1 MVRGIFNRLLN
12 LREGEFWLVLTAG
25 LLLFGNSA
33 ATQITGVAAVSG
45 FLNEVGVNQ
54 ILLVWIIDFLLM
66 LPVAGLQ
73 SLVVDRFDRI
83 KLLRGIMIVFALLAV
98 LLRLSFYLKGPGM
111 VTYGLMYLL
120 ADQQWLF
127 FPAML
132 WVLANDL
139 FSMAQTKRLFPV
151 IASFG
156 LAGKLFG
163 LGITLA
169 APTFYHNLNIKPV
182 DMLWVNVVIYAFGF
196 AFSYIG
202 LRGVNLYRPVVR
214 VSLGVRQ
221 TLSEAWGFVREV
233 PAFRYLM
240 LTMFMLMMCDTIIEF
255 HFLASTEAAFA
266 GPETFQTFYALYRL
280 GLILALLAG
289 QSLLS
294 RWCVEK
300 LGIKDT
306 FFILPIVTLVGA
318 ALYLMVP
325 TVAACIAMM
334 AVNQFARDTANDV
347 AIKSMQSLIP
357 EERRGRVTVFMES
370 YLTSLGTI
378 FGSLLTGAIVFGWTR
393 MAPPAT
399 QSLYWYGYLTCC
411 LILSGCAVWMVT
423 LMRRS
428 YDSSMLNWRLN
439 RRKRSVTILENL
451 EF

>member
-1 MVRGIFNRLLN
+1 MK
-12 LREGEFWLVLTAG
+12 
-25 LLLFGNSA
+25 
-33 ATQITGVAAVSG
+33 
-45 FLNEVGVNQ
+45 Q
-54 ILLVWIIDFLLM
+54 ILLVWIVDFSLM

-73 SLVVDRFDRI
+73 SLFVDRYDRI
-83 KLLRGIMIVFALLAV
+83 KLLRGIMIVFAVLAAV
-98 LLRLSFYLKGPGM
+98 LRLSFYAKVPGM

-169 APTFYHNLNIKPV
+169 APTFFHQLNIKPV
-182 DMLWVNVVIYAFGF
+182 DMLWVNVLIYGLGL

-202 LRGVNLYRPVVR
+202 FRGVSLSRPVVR
-214 VSLGVRQ
+214 ESTGVRQ

-240 LTMFMLMMCDTIIEF
+240 LSMFMLMVCDTIIEF
-255 HFLASTEAAFA
+255 HFLASTELAFA
-266 GPETFQTFYALYRL
+266 GPETFQMFYALYRL

-289 QSLLS
+289 QNLLS
-294 RWCVEK
+294 RWAIEK
-300 LGIKDT
+300 LGIKNT
-306 FFILPIVTLVGA
+306 FFILPAVTLIGA
-318 ALYLMVP
+318 ALVMLVP
-325 TVAACIAMM
+325 TVAAGIAIMGL
-334 AVNQFARDTANDV
+334 NQFARDTVNDV

-357 EERRGRVTVFMES
+357 EERRGRVIVFMES

-378 FGSLLTGAIVFGWTR
+378 FGSFVTGAIVLGWTR
-393 MAPPAT
+393 VAAPAYQP
-399 QSLYWYGYLTCC
+399 LYFYGYLLCC
-411 LILSGCAVWMVT
+411 LILSGSALWTVAR
-423 LMRRS
+423 MRRS

-439 RRKRSVTILENL
+439 RRKRSVTMLENL